1 MTRGQGYRQQRL
13 KTAINMA
20 AQHFGNEMEVDGEL
34 QCGDSFYYTEIYD
47 TNDDVWCGEDNGHD
61 EVDVASY
68 YANLSTVHVEGVIG
82 DDEQEEGDVDNSET
96 GTLEDDDVIGYFAAI
111 NSVCGERTPERDY
124 QCGEWE
130 YGVGEV
136 RGWDVEWGQKA
147 AVTLPVTTTARMLIS
162 SSTTTSLDVD
172 DVPQPQRD
180 AEERVYIALNE
191 KEGPTTIAEM
201 GMMGGNDVSKGGKG
215 VQGEKDINNI
225 DNDDEDNDNNSNNND
240 NAGVDEGGK
249 GGKGEKVR
257 RVRRMKLTTTTTTTT
272 TTITTSTSNS
282 TNGSTNINN
291 PDDGDGN
298 NHKSSGAERGADASN
313 FSIMGKMLP
322 SVQWGGTCGLL
333 WMANWGLRLK
343 LRFTVPL
350 HPCMVFIHDEVSL
363 HFWHRVGIG

>member
-1 MTRGQGYRQQRL
+1 
-13 KTAINMA
+13 MA
-20 AQHFGNEMEVDGEL
+20 AQHFGNEMEVDGKL

-47 TNDDVWCGEDNGHD
+47 TNDDVWYGEDDGHD

-68 YANLSTVHVEGVIG
+68 FANLSAVYVEGVIG
-82 DDEQEEGDVDNSET
+82 DDEQKEGDVDNSET
-96 GTLEDDDVIGYFAAI
+96 GALEDDDIIGYFAAI

-124 QCGEWE
+124 QRGEWE

-147 AVTLPVTTTARMLIS
+147 TETLPVTTTARMLIS

-172 DVPQPQRD
+172 DVPQPQQD

-191 KEGPTTIAEM
+191 EEGLATIAEM
-201 GMMGGNDVSKGGKG
+201 VMMGGNDVSKDGKG

-249 GGKGEKVR
+249 GRKGEKGEEGP
-257 RVRRMKLTTTTTTTT
+257 KDETENNNNNNNNNN
-272 TTITTSTSNS
+272 ININNSSNG
-282 TNGSTNINN
+282 NTNINN

-298 NHKSSGAERGADASN
+298 NHESSGAERGADAST
-313 FSIMGKMLP
+313 SA
-322 SVQWGGTCGLL
+322 SWGRCCHQCSGGEPAACCG
-333 WMANWGLRLK
+333 WR
-343 LRFTVPL
+343 
-350 HPCMVFIHDEVSL
+350 
-363 HFWHRVGIG
+363 IGA

>member
-1 MTRGQGYRQQRL
+1 MTPGQGYRQQRL

-20 AQHFGNEMEVDGEL
+20 AQHFGNEMEVDEEL
-34 QCGDSFYYTEIYD
+34 QCGDSFYYTKIYD
-47 TNDDVWCGEDNGHD
+47 TNDDVWYGEDDGHD
-61 EVDVASY
+61 EVD
-68 YANLSTVHVEGVIG
+68 
-82 DDEQEEGDVDNSET
+82 EEGDVDNSET
-96 GTLEDDDVIGYFAAI
+96 GALEDDDVVGYFAAI
-111 NSVCGERTPERDY
+111 NSVCGERTPEKDY
-124 QCGEWE
+124 QRGEWE
-130 YGVGEV
+130 YGIGEV
-136 RGWDVEWGQKA
+136 RGWDVEWGQKTT
-147 AVTLPVTTTARMLIS
+147 VTLPVTTTARMLIS
-162 SSTTTSLDVD
+162 SSTTASLDVD

-191 KEGPTTIAEM
+191 EGLTTIAEM

-240 NAGVDEGGK
+240 NTDVDEGGK
-249 GGKGEKVR
+249 GEKGEEGAKDE
-257 RVRRMKLTTTTTTTT
+257 TDNNNNNNNNN
-272 TTITTSTSNS
+272 ININNS
-282 TNGSTNINN
+282 INGNTNINN

-298 NHKSSGAERGADASN
+298 NHESSGAERGADASN

-322 SVQWGGTCGLL
+322 SVQWGGTCCLL